1 MGTAE
6 WRAAKSAN
14 FYTRGDYMP
23 GIKVDGM
30 DVLAVKNVYLSLGI
44 GQSQTPMVLLNALKS
59 TLLDINAK

>member
-6 WRAAKSAN
+6 WKGSKSAK

-30 DVLAVKNVYLSLGI
+30 DVLAVKNVRSAAFQNLKFPRHFLHIKLS
-44 GQSQTPMVLLNALKS
+44 
-59 TLLDINAK
+59 